1 MWQRNMDLGFL
12 FEKGLYC
19 YYLGAGNYL
28 LSCRIITNENMFAK
42 EGLSKENM
50 LMITMLLRKSERLG
64 IGVMFF
70 CFIFV
75 WWRTVRRGRWTVAQG
90 YNRRKKWPDKFSGFG
105 VLRFVLKLRF
115 RDFCGQAVLFGV
127 SWNLR

>member
-1 MWQRNMDLGFL
+1 MLCFFVLFL
-12 FEKGLYC
+12 CGGEQC
-19 YYLGAGNYL
+19 
-28 LSCRIITNENMFAK
+28 
-42 EGLSKENM
+42 EG
-50 LMITMLLRKSERLG
+50 
-64 IGVMFF
+64 
-70 CFIFV
+70 
-75 WWRTVRRGRWTVAQG
+75 GRWTVAQG